1 MADFAGWCVLN
12 VIAAAAAAAAPPKL
26 AGGGIATVDHVMFVL
41 FGIL

>member
-12 VIAAAAAAAAPPKL
+12 VITAAAVVPPKL
-26 AGGGIATVDHVMFVL
+26 TGGRIATVDHVMFVL

>member
-12 VIAAAAAAAAPPKL
+12 VITAAAAAAVPPKL
-26 AGGGIATVDHVMFVL
+26 TGGRIATVDHVMFVL

>member
-12 VIAAAAAAAAPPKL
+12 VIAAAAALPKL
-26 AGGGIATVDHVMFVL
+26 TGGGIATVDHVMFVL